1 MATAPTQVVC
11 FSAYSQNLRARAVL
25 QFLGD
30 HGFAA
35 QQPRS
40 YGPAGSV
47 WELGLTLIP
56 YCLKALTCRADLVA
70 GFKPHLNVT
79 LPLLLCRLRG
89 IPTWLDIDD
98 LDHAY
103 RDNWLSRILEFVER
117 PFPRR
122 CQVVSYHN
130 ELLRDHLLDD
140 LRCRPEQLLQIAQGV
155 DWQDF
160 GREVPPA
167 SRAEARQRYALD
179 GRRVAI
185 YVAHLN
191 RGSDVEPVL
200 QAWQQVI
207 RHVPD
212 GLLLVVGGGPR
223 QRRYEATTRSMG
235 LAGHVTFT
243 GELAHAAVPACL
255 AVADAAVLYFG
266 PRRVNAYRCSLKLR
280 EYCAAGVKIVCN
292 DAGELGRF
300 ADLTYQS
307 TSDVADFAA
316 TLTRVLQGHGDG
328 RERKAREF
336 ARAHLDWQ
344 RIVTSIAPALRQHV
358 GIA

>member
-1 MATAPTQVVC
+1 MAATPTRVVC

-25 QFLGD
+25 EYLGQ

-79 LPLLLCRLRG
+79 LPLLLCKLRG
-89 IPTWLDIDD
+89 IPTWLDVDD

-117 PFPRR
+117 PFPCRS
-122 CQVVSYHN
+122 QMVSYHN
-130 ELLRDHLLDD
+130 DKLHDYLIGELH
-140 LRCRPEQLLQIAQGV
+140 CRPEQVLQIAQGV
-155 DWQDF
+155 DWQHF
-160 GREVPPA
+160 GAEVPQA
-167 SRAEARQRYALD
+167 ARAAARQRYALD

-191 RGSDVEPVL
+191 RATELEPVL
-200 QAWQQVI
+200 HAWRQVI

-223 QRRYEATTRSMG
+223 QKRYESMTHDLG
-235 LAGHVTFT
+235 LAGHVTFS
-243 GELAHAAVPACL
+243 GELPHAAVPACL
-255 AVADAAVLYFG
+255 AVADVAVLYFV
-266 PRRVNAYRCSLKLR
+266 PRRVNTYRCSLKLR
-280 EYCAAGVKIVCN
+280 EYCAAGIKIVCN
-292 DAGELGRF
+292 DAGELSRF
-300 ADLTYQS
+300 AHLTYQS
-307 TSDVADFAA
+307 TSDVTDFAA

-328 RERKAREF
+328 RERAARAF
-336 ARAHLDWQ
+336 ARTHLDW
-344 RIVTSIAPALRQHV
+344 RHIVAGVAATLRLRLGPQ
-358 GIA
+358 